1 MRTNQRQEL
10 ESMSMEELKDLRD
23 TYYAGGWI
31 PYNYNYVLDEIEDR
45 LMRDDVE
52 CGRDLAMSY
61 ELNDF

>member
-1 MRTNQRQEL
+1 MRTTQRQEL
-10 ESMSMEELKDLRD
+10 EAMSMAELRELRD

-45 LMRDDVE
+45 LMNDDGT
-52 CGRDLAMSY
+52 CGRDLADSF